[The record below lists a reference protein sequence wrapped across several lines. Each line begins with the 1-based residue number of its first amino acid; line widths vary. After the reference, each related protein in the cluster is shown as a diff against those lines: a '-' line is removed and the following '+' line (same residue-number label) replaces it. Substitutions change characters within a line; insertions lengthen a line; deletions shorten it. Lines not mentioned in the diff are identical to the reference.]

1 MLVEETIWRSSQA
14 SGLWGESHF
23 QSVSWSVQ
31 VAVKISDTAN
41 TSHYVHVGEEKMD
54 DFEFWQW
61 YGSRNIGTGKVDSCD
76 NALAWRAWQ
85 AATERAAKIAEESCF
100 CKSGWCLCGSYRV
113 AAKIRETGG
122 R

>member
-1 MLVEETIWRSSQA
+1 MLVEE
-14 SGLWGESHF
+14 
-23 QSVSWSVQ
+23 
-31 VAVKISDTAN
+31 
-41 TSHYVHVGEEKMD
+41 KMD
-54 DFEFWQW
+54 FEEWMDLQAENPMFEN
-61 YGSRNIGTGKVDSCD
+61 YYYRDMKSC
-76 NALAWRAWQ
+76 WQ